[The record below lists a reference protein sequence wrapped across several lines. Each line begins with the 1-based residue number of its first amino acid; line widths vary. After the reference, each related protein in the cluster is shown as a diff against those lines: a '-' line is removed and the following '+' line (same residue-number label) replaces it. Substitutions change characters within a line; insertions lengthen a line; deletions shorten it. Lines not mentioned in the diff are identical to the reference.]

1 MGLMRDSKKQL
12 AINLIRCDIVKD
24 VAVLKDV
31 PIYSFQ
37 LIPFLTSVIIFC
49 VLQPFKHVQIS

>member
-1 MGLMRDSKKQL
+1 MLL
-12 AINLIRCDIVKD
+12 ELITSHQ

-37 LIPFLTSVIIFC
+37 LIPFNFDARFGI
-49 VLQPFKHVQIS
+49 PKHITIHEMETAQKSS